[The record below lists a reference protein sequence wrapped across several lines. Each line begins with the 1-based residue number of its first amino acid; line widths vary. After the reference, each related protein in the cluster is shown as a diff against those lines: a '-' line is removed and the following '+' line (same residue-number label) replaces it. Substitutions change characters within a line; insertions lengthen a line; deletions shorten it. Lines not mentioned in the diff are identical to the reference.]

1 MKAQA
6 TLAGQALALAL
17 TLLCSEPVDLRAQG
31 AEAQGAEPA
40 PTTRGEEAPLI
51 TDRPDFTESPVAVA
65 PGLFQLEGGYTFSRD
80 AGEDTHTL
88 GEILLRIGI
97 LPRLEARI
105 GLNSFVVSTGGG
117 EPAGALPTSSP
128 RSVRGLDDV
137 TLAVK
142 VELIRPPPSSPA
154 VPRLGIIAGTSLP
167 TGRSDIGADAL
178 QPGVLLAAAWELT
191 GRLGLGTNF
200 GYAYLEDE
208 AGRFDELSGSVV
220 FGFSLTERLG
230 TFAEYFGTFPVG
242 SSRESDNFADAGV
255 TYLLGPSL
263 QLDMRVGLGLDGPR
277 PNYFLGTGASW
288 RW

>member
-1 MKAQA
+1 MKAQV

-17 TLLCSEPVDLRAQG
+17 TLLPSEPMDLR
-31 AEAQGAEPA
+31 AQGAEPA
-40 PTTRGEEAPLI
+40 PTTRGEGPPLI

-65 PGLFQLEGGYTFSRD
+65 PGLFQLEGGYTFSKD
-80 AGEDTHTL
+80 AGEDTHTV

-97 LPRLEARI
+97 LQRLEARI
-105 GLNSFVVSTGGG
+105 GLNSFVVSTEDG
-117 EPAGALPTSSP
+117 EPAGGLPTSSP

-137 TLAVK
+137 TLGVK
-142 VELIRPPPSSPA
+142 VELIRPAPSSPG

-167 TGRSDIGADAL
+167 TGRSDIGADGL

-191 GRLGLGTNF
+191 DRLGLGTNF
-200 GYAYLEDE
+200 GYAYLEDD
-208 AGRFDELSGSVV
+208 AGRFDQLSGSVV
-220 FGFSLTERLG
+220 FGFALTERLG
-230 TFAEYFGTFPVG
+230 TFAEYFSTFPVG
-242 SSRESDNFADAGV
+242 SGRESDHSADAGV

-263 QLDMRVGLGLDGPR
+263 QLDLRVGLGLDGPR

>member
-1 MKAQA
+1 MKAQP
-6 TLAGQALALAL
+6 TLAVQAVALAL

-31 AEAQGAEPA
+31 AEGLPPTRDEEP
-40 PTTRGEEAPLI
+40 PLI

-65 PGLFQLEGGYTFSRD
+65 PGLFQLEGGYTFSKD

-97 LPRLEARI
+97 LQRLEARI
-105 GLNSFVVSTGGG
+105 GLNSFVVSTEPGEPGGG
-117 EPAGALPTSSP
+117 PSTSQR

-142 VELIRPPPSSPA
+142 VELLRPAPSSPGI
-154 VPRLGIIAGTSLP
+154 PRLGIIAGTSLP
-167 TGRSDIGADAL
+167 TGRSDFGADGL

-208 AGRFDELSGSVV
+208 AGRFDELSGSVA

-242 SSRESDNFADAGV
+242 SGRESDNSADAGV
-255 TYLLGPSL
+255 TYLLGPNL
-263 QLDMRVGLGLDGPR
+263 QLDMRVGLGLGGPR
-277 PNYFLGTGASW
+277 PNYFLGAGASW

>member
-6 TLAGQALALAL
+6 TLAGQAFALAL
-17 TLLCSEPVDLRAQG
+17 TLLPSEPMDLRAQG
-31 AEAQGAEPA
+31 AEPA
-40 PTTRGEEAPLI
+40 PATLGEGPPLI

-65 PGLFQLEGGYTFSRD
+65 PGLFQLEGGYTFSKD

-88 GEILLRIGI
+88 GEILLRIGV
-97 LPRLEARI
+97 LQRLEARI
-105 GLNSFVVSTGGG
+105 GLNSFVVRTEDG

-128 RSVRGLDDV
+128 GTVRGLNDV
-137 TLAVK
+137 TLGVK
-142 VELIRPPPSSPA
+142 VELIRPAPSSPG
-154 VPRLGIIAGTSLP
+154 VPRLAVIAGTSLP
-167 TGRSDIGADAL
+167 TGRSDIGADGL
-178 QPGVLLAAAWELT
+178 QPGVLLAAGWELT
-191 GRLGLGTNF
+191 GRLGLGANF

-208 AGRFDELSGSVV
+208 AGRFDELSGSVA

-242 SSRESDNFADAGV
+242 SGRESGNFADAGV

-263 QLDMRVGLGLDGPR
+263 QLDMRVGLGLDGQR
-277 PNYFLGTGASW
+277 PNYFLGAGASW

>member
-1 MKAQA
+1 MKAEA

-17 TLLCSEPVDLRAQG
+17 ALLCSQPMELGAQGTEAEGTEPV
-31 AEAQGAEPA
+31 PA
-40 PTTRGEEAPLI
+40 TRGEEPPLI
-51 TDRPDFTESPVAVA
+51 TDRPDFTESPIAVA
-65 PGLFQLEGGYTFSRD
+65 PGLFQLEGGYTFSKD

-97 LPRLEARI
+97 LQRLEARI
-105 GLNSFVVSTGGG
+105 GLNSFVVSTEPG
-117 EPAGALPTSSP
+117 EPDGGLPPSRP

-142 VELIRPPPSSPA
+142 VELVRPAPSSPG

-167 TGRSDIGADAL
+167 TGRSDIGANGL

-208 AGRFDELSGSVV
+208 AGRFDQLSGSVA

-242 SSRESDNFADAGV
+242 SGRESANSADAGI

-263 QLDMRVGLGLDGPR
+263 QLDMRIGLGLDGPR
-277 PNYFLGTGASW
+277 PNDFRGAGASW

>member
-1 MKAQA
+1 M
-6 TLAGQALALAL
+6 
-17 TLLCSEPVDLRAQG
+17 DLRAQG
-31 AEAQGAEPA
+31 AEPL
-40 PTTRGEEAPLI
+40 PTTRGEEPPLI

-65 PGLFQLEGGYTFSRD
+65 PGLFQLEGGYTFSKD
-80 AGEDTHTL
+80 AVEDAHTL
-88 GEILLRIGI
+88 GELLLRIGI
-97 LPRLEARI
+97 LQRLEARI
-105 GLNSFVVSTGGG
+105 GLNSFVVSTEAG
-117 EPAGALPTSSP
+117 EPAGGLSTSRP

-137 TLAVK
+137 TLAAK
-142 VELIRPPPSSPA
+142 VELVRPPPSSPG
-154 VPRLGIIAGTSLP
+154 VPRLAVIAGTSLP
-167 TGRSDIGADAL
+167 TGRSDIGADGL

-208 AGRFDELSGSVV
+208 AGRFDELSGSVA

-230 TFAEYFGTFPVG
+230 AFAEYFGTFPVG
-242 SSRESDNFADAGV
+242 SGRESDNFADTGL

-277 PNYFLGTGASW
+277 PSYFLGAGASW

>member
-31 AEAQGAEPA
+31 AEPA
-40 PTTRGEEAPLI
+40 PTTRREEPPLI
-51 TDRPDFTESPVAVA
+51 TDRPDFTESPIAVA

-105 GLNSFVVSTGGG
+105 GLNSFVVSTEPGEEGGG
-117 EPAGALPTSSP
+117 LPTSRP
-128 RSVRGLDDV
+128 RSVRGLEDV

-142 VELIRPPPSSPA
+142 VELIRPAPSSPG

-208 AGRFDELSGSVV
+208 AGRFDELSGSVA

-242 SSRESDNFADAGV
+242 SGRESDNSADVGV

-263 QLDMRVGLGLDGPR
+263 QLDMRIGLGLDGPR
-277 PNYFLGTGASW
+277 PNYFLGTGATW

>member
-6 TLAGQALALAL
+6 TLAGQAAALAL

-31 AEAQGAEPA
+31 AGTQGAEPV
-40 PTTRGEEAPLI
+40 PTTHGEAPPLI

-65 PGLFQLEGGYTFSRD
+65 PGLFQLEGGYTFSKD

-105 GLNSFVVSTGGG
+105 GLNSFVVST
-117 EPAGALPTSSP
+117 EPAEPGEGLPPSRP

-137 TLAVK
+137 TLGVK
-142 VELIRPPPSSPA
+142 IELVRPAPSSPG
-154 VPRLGIIAGTSLP
+154 VPRLAVIAGTSLP
-167 TGRSDIGADAL
+167 TGRADIGTDGL

-208 AGRFDELSGSVV
+208 AGRFDELSGSVA

-242 SSRESDNFADAGV
+242 SGRESDSFADAGV
-255 TYLLGPSL
+255 TYLLAPSL
-263 QLDMRVGLGLDGPR
+263 QLDMRVGLGLDGPH
-277 PNYFLGTGASW
+277 PNYFLGAGASW